1 MFKVDGNSLVQL
13 NKLSKGNML
22 EHLGIVFT
30 EFTSTCLKATMPVDH
45 RTKQPFGLLHGG
57 ASVVLAETLGS
68 VAANFAVENPLAET
82 AVGVEINANHIKSA
96 TNGNVTGHCTPIRIG
111 RNIHVYEIK
120 IYNEQEE
127 LICVSRLTVAIVRR
141 K

>member
-1 MFKVDGNSLVQL
+1 MFKVEGKSLAQL
-13 NKLSKGNML
+13 NELSKGNML
-22 EHLGIVFT
+22 EYLGIEFT
-30 EFTSTCLKATMPVDH
+30 EFTPEYLKGTMPVEH

-68 VAANFAVENPLAET
+68 VAANLAVNDPKTEM
-82 AVGVEINANHIKSA
+82 AVGVEINANHLKSA
-96 TNGNVTGHCTPIRIG
+96 RSGLVTGTCTPIRIG
-111 RNIHVYEIK
+111 GNIHVYEIK
-120 IYNEQEE
+120 IHNDQQE